1 MKAATILIE
10 AVASLGLELALPS
23 GIPTHYHN
31 VTKKWSRLDQ
41 VFISDHSIDL
51 IETCD
56 TETRFRRVKTDHL
69 PIVTKLNLEVA
80 ITQPHATR
88 NFREVDWGEF
98 QKGLATR
105 LEEFELPERIATQ
118 GQLDVS
124 CETLTEAIQATIDAN
139 VPISEI
145 CSRSKRWWMKELTQL
160 RRHANK
166 IGRRSYKHRDTPTHS
181 VHEEHAE
188 VVRTYERTL
197 EQTKRQHWR
206 DWLERAEDPDIWT
219 VHKLISA
226 PTSDGAKARI
236 PMLNYKS
243 GDEEAT
249 ASNNPE
255 KSKALAKSFFPTKP
269 DDPGIAE
276 DYQYPGACCKV
287 SQITGEQITSQ
298 IKKLKP
304 FKAPG
309 PDGIPNIVLIKCT
322 DILLERL
329 LRIYKAMV
337 ERNLHYAPWKTFT
350 TVVLRKPGKP
360 RYNVPK
366 AYRPIALLNTLW
378 KVLAAV
384 LADQLT
390 YLNEKHQLLP
400 PHHFGGHPGRTTT
413 DTVHLVTHKIKSA
426 WRQGNVTSVLFLDVE
441 GAFLNAVPARL
452 VHNMRTRR
460 IPRRYANFIVGM
472 LEGRTTTMRFD
483 DYASEAIHINNG
495 IEQGDPLSMVLYQYY
510 NADLLDIPE
519 SPNESAIAYVDD
531 ALILA
536 TAKSFEETHLI
547 LASMM
552 TRDGGVYDW
561 SKTHNSPLKHIKLA
575 LIDFAH
581 SSKKITRPSLTLPNT
596 TISPSESTK
605 YLGIVIDQNLN
616 WKVQHVHAIEK
627 GSKWASQI
635 RRIARPSWG
644 ITPKYARWLYISVAL
659 PRILYGADVWC
670 GPPGRAN
677 NNKGNRG
684 TAKVINQLATIQQ
697 SGALAILG
705 ALRTSPTNAL
715 NACAFLLPAEK
726 LVERCCHKA
735 AVHLATVP
743 LEHPLHRPVKSCKS
757 KYIKRHRS
765 PLHILFSNTA
775 FNPKSL
781 EKIPTKP
788 HNPAQLGKLPFS
800 VSIAT
805 SKDASI
811 LEDRH
816 ANETVKI
823 YSDGSAHKGKVGAA
837 VVLI

>member
-1 MKAATILIE
+1 M
-10 AVASLGLELALPS
+10 
-23 GIPTHYHN
+23 
-31 VTKKWSRLDQ
+31 
-41 VFISDHSIDL
+41 
-51 IETCD
+51 
-56 TETRFRRVKTDHL
+56 
-69 PIVTKLNLEVA
+69 
-80 ITQPHATR
+80 
-88 NFREVDWGEF
+88 
-98 QKGLATR
+98 
-105 LEEFELPERIATQ
+105 
-118 GQLDVS
+118 
-124 CETLTEAIQATIDAN
+124 
-139 VPISEI
+139 
-145 CSRSKRWWMKELTQL
+145 
-160 RRHANK
+160 
-166 IGRRSYKHRDTPTHS
+166 
-181 VHEEHAE
+181 
-188 VVRTYERTL
+188 
-197 EQTKRQHWR
+197 
-206 DWLERAEDPDIWT
+206 

-644 ITPKYARWLYISVAL
+644 ITPKYAQRLYISVAL

-670 GPPGRAN
+670 SPPGRAN

-837 VVLI
+837 VVLIRPGHPTRTLHFHLGPTSEHMVHEAELVGTVLALHLINTEKDKRVSFSIGIDNQATLEAYHSSMRKLAHNAAREVLCLSNRLKRNMHSNNYSIMLC